1 MIYIEI
7 IQGFAHI
14 QDLGRYG
21 YRHLGVSH
29 GGAMDSLA
37 LQAGNLLLK
46 MQIMHLRLNLPLAEC
61 GLPLIATRHFA
72 SPVHWWRRSW
82 TARRFFPITATLPTP
97 VKR

>member
-1 MIYIEI
+1 MIYIEK

-37 LQAGNLLLK
+37 LQAGN
-46 MQIMHLRLNLPLAEC
+46 
-61 GLPLIATRHFA
+61 
-72 SPVHWWRRSW
+72 
-82 TARRFFPITATLPTP
+82 
-97 VKR
+97 